1 MTPPDI
7 PEVVLPVE
15 ILRPAEILCQ
25 VNEYLRFALIR
36 LRPDQKQTST
46 ITPQDFSDLLSQLLR
61 AGQCLRSQPPQSK
74 AAAGVES
81 PAIEKES
88 LEYRTHLE
96 ELYHFLPDLQARLLA
111 ERSRLE
117 LAQAHLAATAAWAL
131 ASKKT
136 I

>member
-15 ILRPAEILCQ
+15 ILCQ
-25 VNEYLRFALIR
+25 VNEYLRLALIR

-46 ITPQDFSDLLSQLLR
+46 ITPLDFSDLLSQLLR
-61 AGQCLRSQPPQSK
+61 AGQCLRSQPPHSK
-74 AAAGVES
+74 AASGAES
-81 PAIEKES
+81 AAIEKEA
-88 LEYRTHLE
+88 LEYRTHLG
-96 ELYHFLPDLQARLLA
+96 ELFHFLPDLQARLLA

-117 LAQAHLAATAAWAL
+117 LAQAHLAATAAWAR
-131 ASKKT
+131 ANKKT